1 MTKNQLKKLILET
14 VVETQQQ
21 HIDAF
26 LTEFANFNSKEEKK
40 RLKLLHRRLQE
51 LHRHVNGELYNKSN
65 VYTRAFW
72 KLKEDIKTLASKIE
86 RYDQDKDLADTF
98 ARTHKQ
104 YVLKK
109 HGKIV

>member
-1 MTKNQLKKLILET
+1 MTTNQLKKLILET

-40 RLKLLHRRLQE
+40 RLKLLQSRLQE
-51 LHRHVNGELYNKSN
+51 LNRHANGELYNKSN

-72 KLKEDIKTLASKIE
+72 KLKEDIKQLQSKIV
-86 RYDQDKDLADTF
+86 RYEENKDLVDVL

-109 HGKIV
+109 YGKIV